1 MEVQYMVAIGVV
13 LALLA
18 YYYFYVYR
26 KAAPA
31 QEPKAPAEPKA
42 EEDYVEEDYVEEDYI
57 EEEEAPKE
65 KSQ

>member
-1 MEVQYMVAIGVV
+1 MVAIGVV

-26 KAAPA
+26 KAAPV
-31 QEPKAPAEPKA
+31 QEAKAPAEEKAEEYAEEDYA
-42 EEDYVEEDYVEEDYI
+42 EEDYVEEDYID